1 MHNAALGLIG
11 RVLKITPQ
19 PAADYMALLKVN
31 IKRFTGVRVV
41 PLTRREFLDKYSGA
55 QRRRYERAADVWPD
69 TRPEGLAS
77 ATGFVKLQ
85 RIDPDAKIDADPR
98 VVNFRRYEQAF
109 ALGRYI
115 RPIEEAF
122 LKSARDDFWV
132 FRGPW
137 LAKRRDLVQRA
148 ADIKQQFL
156 AIPDCAVLSLDVSRY
171 EAHINPELMALE
183 HMIYNHMC
191 RAPELRRLLRA
202 QAKSKG
208 SMEVGIKY
216 SMQGR
221 RLSGDMNTACGN
233 AILMVLMVGTC
244 MENVQ
249 YPFRIYDDGDDC
261 LLFVPYLKVEEVR
274 ERMVTWFLKFGVTL
288 KVEHVARVLEE
299 VQFCQARPVYWGDG
313 VGVLTPNPY
322 KVMSQMYSGVKYGRS
337 PKLDNRL
344 LRTTADCCIHVY
356 RGMPVLHAFHDL
368 VYRSTRVTA
377 KSAYRWCF

>member
-1 MHNAALGLIG
+1 
-11 RVLKITPQ
+11 
-19 PAADYMALLKVN
+19 
-31 IKRFTGVRVV
+31 
-41 PLTRREFLDKYSGA
+41 
-55 QRRRYERAADVWPD
+55 
-69 TRPEGLAS
+69 
-77 ATGFVKLQ
+77 
-85 RIDPDAKIDADPR
+85 
-98 VVNFRRYEQAF
+98 
-109 ALGRYI
+109 
-115 RPIEEAF
+115 
-122 LKSARDDFWV
+122 
-132 FRGPW
+132 
-137 LAKRRDLVQRA
+137 
-148 ADIKQQFL
+148 
-156 AIPDCAVLSLDVSRY
+156 VSRY

-191 RAPELRRLLRA
+191 RSPELRRLLRA

-233 AILMVLMVGTC
+233 AILMILMVGTC
-244 MENVQ
+244 MQNVQ

-261 LLFVPYLKVEEVR
+261 LLFVPYSNVDEVR
-274 ERMVTWFLKFGVTL
+274 ERVMTWFLRFGVTL

-356 RGMPVLHAFHDL
+356 HGMPVLHAFHDL

-377 KSAYRWCF
+377 KSAYQDGAFEFWANANKAIKHQHSVDDAVRLSFWQAYGISPTEQRLMEESFASKVLTFAPYVKCPVSFDATTWTRVDNCWTDTG